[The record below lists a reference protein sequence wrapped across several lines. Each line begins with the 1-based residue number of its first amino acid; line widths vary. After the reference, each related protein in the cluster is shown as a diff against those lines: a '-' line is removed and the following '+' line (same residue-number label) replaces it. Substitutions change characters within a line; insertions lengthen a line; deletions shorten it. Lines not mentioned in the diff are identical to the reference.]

1 MSRQEARAVLLEAFQ
16 RCGFKIPFFK
26 FEPFYMGYHLFQHTD
41 VVFGFGIMDRQRRH
55 LYGRQ
60 GVMIQVSLLL
70 QKKVYVYDE
79 GSQLWYVAKIHQKRG
94 KKGQLKVWHRFEPC
108 SRPKDPGHS
117 MYFYDA
123 FDPPEPT
130 LRLIHQMTSRSE
142 QAQTCPGQHPDPPV
156 DVMPSNPIYY

>member
-41 VVFGFGIMDRQRRH
+41 VVFGFGIMDRRRRH

-70 QKKVYVYDE
+70 QKKAPSFGMWLRSIRSEARRVNLKYGIV
-79 GSQLWYVAKIHQKRG
+79 LNLVADRRIQ
-94 KKGQLKVWHRFEPC
+94 VIPC
-108 SRPKDPGHS
+108 IFT
-117 MYFYDA
+117 M
-123 FDPPEPT
+123 
-130 LRLIHQMTSRSE
+130 RLIHQNLHFVSFIR
-142 QAQTCPGQHPDPPV
+142 
-156 DVMPSNPIYY
+156 